1 MMKAFTMFAA
11 RLAAAGA
18 LLLGPAAHA
27 ADYPAKPITL
37 VVPFASGGFVH
48 MVALMLSEHM
58 GPLLGQPVVVL
69 NQPGANGMLAAGAV
83 ARAAPDGYTLLL
95 PTASILTINPHLY
108 KNVQFDA
115 RTDFAPIGQV
125 VNTSNIFVVNPASG
139 IRTFKELVDKARSAP
154 DAVSYGS
161 SGTGSIQHIAGEALQ
176 EQAKVKLLHVPYKG
190 IGPAITDVASGNLT
204 TVLADASSIPFI
216 KSGRLRAIAV
226 SPRAIDELADV
237 PALADAAA
245 AAGIPG
251 YAAPALWYGV
261 VAPKGTPAAIVEKLN
276 AALAATLKKPD
287 VRAKLLAAGAIPP
300 EDTGSAFLA
309 RAIRTDYA
317 RYGAQIK
324 SLNISIE

>member
-1 MMKAFTMFAA
+1 M
-11 RLAAAGA
+11 
-18 LLLGPAAHA
+18 
-27 ADYPAKPITL
+27 
-37 VVPFASGGFVH
+37 
-48 MVALMLSEHM
+48 
-58 GPLLGQPVVVL
+58 
-69 NQPGANGMLAAGAV
+69 
-83 ARAAPDGYTLLL
+83 
-95 PTASILTINPHLY
+95 
-108 KNVQFDA
+108 QFDA